1 MLGIKDIVR
10 CPYCNKLYEHDFGR
24 ILSYEYNGRTVV
36 HDLGHGCGP
45 FVCETFRHLNA
56 RKCKEANLTSWAEKL
71 DCKIFQIGYR
81 NIRRFVNED
90 EMLAIVIPELEN
102 YYAPEV
108 VLEAFK
114 GIEQVVKIFI
124 ECRRTQLYSLPLDKK
139 LQKEL
144 NKCESHCMRA

>member
-56 RKCKEANLTSWAEKL
+56 RKCKLLWKYS
-71 DCKIFQIGYR
+71 KIYWFD
-81 NIRRFVNED
+81 NV
-90 EMLAIVIPELEN
+90 
-102 YYAPEV
+102 
-108 VLEAFK
+108 
-114 GIEQVVKIFI
+114 
-124 ECRRTQLYSLPLDKK
+124 S
-139 LQKEL
+139 
-144 NKCESHCMRA
+144 